1 MRTTLTVDDDLL
13 NELRQRALKSG
24 RPFRQVLQEVLRA
37 GLQSGVAPAARPYR
51 VPASNLGPPRLDLR
65 RSLALADALEEEALA
80 AKLQE
85 RR

>member
-13 NELRQRALKSG
+13 NELRQRALQSG

-37 GLQSGVAPAARPYR
+37 GLQSGVAPAARPYCMP
-51 VPASNLGPPRLDLR
+51 VANLGPPRLDLR